1 MPQIIY
7 YLKTENFIFMN
18 SILKHRFDTSL
29 TLLFLFFLT
38 NLSFAQT
45 TQIVLT
51 ETETDA
57 TVGLDRKAFN
67 GLGNTSDHSEG
78 YAHDFTLPS
87 NENECQTITGVSI
100 QVVVSGFNN
109 GSGCVHPTLY
119 YNLYY
124 GCSTYNG
131 GATCLPATNLLAE
144 PNFAPGQNSPLFNY
158 GNPFGSPLNGNLT
171 PEFGGNLSVDVV
183 PVTSPGCN
191 AISNG
196 LSYQYTITVTITL
209 EDNSA
214 DVPTFNEINPI
225 CSGET
230 LNPLPT
236 TSNNDITGTW
246 SPELNNTET
255 TTYTFTP
262 DEEFCVDA
270 VELTIEVLTID
281 VESIAQ
287 QIPNDLSVSC
297 DEDIP
302 DFEEINLSD
311 TCGIETI
318 ETEEYITEGNCV
330 GELTITRTWNLLD
343 FEGDV
348 VASFEQVIEVT
359 DTTAPEFVGDLPQ
372 DMTLS
377 CSDEM
382 PEIPELNAT
391 DNCSDVSITVDQIII
406 DDIDC
411 AQNFTLQTIF
421 TATDA
426 CGNFSTHEQN
436 IQFLDTEGPV
446 FETGIITELTL
457 ECGAPIPSIE
467 PNVTHSCSDE
477 VSFSFTDEV
486 SDNCEGGKETIRTW
500 EATDNCGNTSFLSIR
515 YIEFCEPI
523 VYQGISPNNDGINDH
538 LEIERINCFPDN
550 NFKVYNRYG
559 RKVFNATNYDNSS
572 KVFEGNDDGGN
583 TLVTGTYFYVL
594 NYRTNSNAAYT
605 NLKGWIYINREP

>member
-1 MPQIIY
+1 
-7 YLKTENFIFMN
+7 MN

-214 DVPTFNEINPI
+214 DVPTFNEIDPI

-467 PNVTHSCSDE
+467 PNVTDSCSDE